1 MKIESDALRDELRA
15 LTKFSERA
23 VPDYAS
29 DPAVQRRVGRVLAN
43 IPAYVLISSVGNT
56 WV

>member
-1 MKIESDALRDELRA
+1 MTIESDTQREELRA
-15 LTKFSERA
+15 LMKFSERA
-23 VPDYAS
+23 LPDYAS

>member
-1 MKIESDALRDELRA
+1 MTIESDALRDELRA
-15 LTKFSERA
+15 LMKFSKRA
-23 VPDYAS
+23 LPDYAS

-43 IPAYVLISSVGNT
+43 IPAYVLINSVGNT